1 MGHLNPP
8 MLLGALATID
18 AALKALQIPHGRGA
32 IDVASNALAHTDY
45 TA

>member
-1 MGHLNPP
+1 

-18 AALKALQIPHGRGA
+18 TALKALNIPHGRGA
-32 IDVASNALAHTDY
+32 VDAAANALAHTDC